1 MLKFPLVARDD
12 VNDGRRPFERKRAWG
27 DCGGE
32 STALAPFV
40 CCLDEVGLGDSMI
53 DVEGCSDL
61 MVSTE
66 SVESEGLTEERTG
79 DGEGG
84 LSGWERTGDGEGGL
98 SGCGDS
104 SKTSCVLRPVVMDLV
119 GVTRLGVETAEI
131 EGVDSVGGKD
141 FVVTG
146 VGLTVASGTVWR

>member
-1 MLKFPLVARDD
+1 
-12 VNDGRRPFERKRAWG
+12 
-27 DCGGE
+27 
-32 STALAPFV
+32 
-40 CCLDEVGLGDSMI
+40 MI
-53 DVEGCSDL
+53 GVEGCSGL
-61 MVSTE
+61 IVSTE
-66 SVESEGLTEERTG
+66 SVESEGLTE
-79 DGEGG
+79 
-84 LSGWERTGDGEGGL
+84 ERTGDGEGGL

-119 GVTRLGVETAEI
+119 EVTRLGVETAEI